1 MSSPLRST
9 SGPSSAAE
17 EPLPLSLLEVERKEL
32 ANGLTVL
39 VNRDMRAPVV
49 SLQCW
54 CATGSIHEGR
64 WIGSGISHLLEHL
77 LFKGTPTRTGIQMV
91 QEIQDLGGHFNAYT
105 TYERTVYH
113 IDLPAESWRQA
124 LPILGDAVLHPEID
138 LEEFT
143 REKDVIRREF
153 AMVEDDPE
161 SQLFQ
166 AALETTFLRHPVR
179 FPIIGQID
187 LFNALSREDVV
198 AYHRERYVP
207 QNLFLV
213 VSGAAEPDEV
223 FQAAEQCFGRES
235 RRFLSDTPLP
245 AEPVQVAARY
255 ARKAFPSELARIAI
269 LYPVPEFGHPDS
281 AALRVLALFLG
292 ESRSSILH
300 QKLVEQESLAEEVEA
315 FTFAGPEAG
324 VFGVEARCAPERLEK
339 LAARLREELY
349 GIGASLPAEADLT
362 LARRLTLA
370 RSIADL
376 KTMAGK
382 AGAVGSGWLLA
393 RDPYLKETFL
403 RLLLGVTAE
412 EVQRVARQYLLPQKE
427 NRIDLVPLDFKPPAH
442 GSRGGTHPGS
452 RLTPSLTKVG
462 GGFRMLSLE
471 DSLPLQFFRAAFD
484 GGLLFEP
491 RGKEGICFLSTQL
504 LLKGTR
510 NRTAARIA
518 REVEELGGSIA
529 ADAGNNS
536 AGLSLEVLSDQWA
549 PALQL
554 FLEMLLE
561 PAFREEEIATE
572 KRKQLSLLQAERDDP
587 LSIARDLV
595 RRSLWGEHPYGGNV
609 LGKEESLASIDAADV
624 ENFLRK
630 VLLTNRLILAGAGP
644 VDPAKWQ
651 PVIVQ
656 AMASR
661 LGAATTLP
669 SPPLPPRLSQPVR
682 AERRVPGKE
691 QAIVEIA
698 FPIPELVHPDQLALA
713 VVGESLSDLGSRLFV
728 RVRDELGLAYFVSA
742 SRFVGRQAGYFYFYA
757 GTAPGK
763 EGEVER
769 ILLEE
774 IIRLAEGGLSEKELE
789 RARAKLISEEK
800 MSWQNPASIM
810 TSSAL
815 HELVGLGWDYDE
827 RRLHRLGAM
836 GLDEVNRVLRS
847 YFETKGYVVGIVRP

>member
-1 MSSPLRST
+1 MDPTLLST
-9 SGPSSAAE
+9 AGRVSAGNG
-17 EPLPLSLLEVERKEL
+17 PLPLSLLDVEQRTL
-32 ANGLTVL
+32 QNGLTVL

-77 LFKGTPTRTGIQMV
+77 LFKGTPTRTGIEMV

-113 IDLPAESWRQA
+113 IDLPAESWSQA
-124 LPILGDAVLHPEID
+124 LPILADAVLHPAIAP
-138 LEEFT
+138 EEFV

-161 SQLFQ
+161 TQLFQ
-166 AALETTFLRHPVR
+166 AAFDTTFLRHPLR

-187 LFNALSREDVV
+187 LFNALTREDVV
-198 AYHRERYVP
+198 AYHRERYAP

-213 VSGAAEPDEV
+213 VSGAVEPKEIFPV
-223 FQAAEQCFGRES
+223 AEQCFGAEP
-235 RRFLSDTPLP
+235 RRFLSDLPLP
-245 AEPVQVAARY
+245 EEPLQVAARY
-255 ARKAFPSELARIAI
+255 ARRDFPSELARIAV
-269 LYPVPEFGHPDS
+269 LYPVPGFGHPDS
-281 AALRVLALFLG
+281 AALRVLALLLG

-300 QKLVEQESLAEEVEA
+300 QKLVEKESLAEDVE
-315 FTFAGPEAG
+315 TFAFAG
-324 VFGVEARCAPERLEK
+324 LEVGAFGVEARCAPERVEK
-339 LAARLREELY
+339 LAARIREEIAA
-349 GIGASLPAEADLT
+349 IGESLPAEADLT

-382 AGAVGSGWLLA
+382 AEAVGSGWLLA

-412 EVQRVARQYLLPQKE
+412 EVRRVARRYLLPHKE
-427 NRIDLVPLDFKPPAH
+427 NRVDLVPAGSSEPARRSAGGALS
-442 GSRGGTHPGS
+442 GSRTS
-452 RLTPSLTKVG
+452 PSLTKAG
-462 GGFRMLSLE
+462 GGFRMVSLE
-471 DSLPLQFFRAAFD
+471 SGLPLQFFRAAFD

-491 RGKEGICFLSTQL
+491 KGKEGVCYLATQL

-510 NRTAARIA
+510 NRTAARMA
-518 REVEELGGSIA
+518 REVEELGGSMA

-549 PALQL
+549 PALKL

-561 PAFREEEIATE
+561 PACREEEISIE

-587 LSIARDLV
+587 LSIARNLV
-595 RRSLWGEHPYGGNV
+595 RRTLWGEHPYGGTI
-609 LGKEESLASIDAADV
+609 LGTEESLASIRPADV
-624 ENFLRK
+624 TDFIGK
-630 VLLTNRLILAGAGP
+630 VLQTNRLILGGAGP
-644 VDPAKWQ
+644 VDPKEWQ
-651 PVIVQ
+651 SAVVQ
-656 AMASR
+656 ELSSRFGEAS
-661 LGAATTLP
+661 APFFP
-669 SPPLPPRLSQPVR
+669 SLPPLPRQPVR
-682 AERRVPGKE
+682 AEQRAPGKE

-698 FPIPELVHPDQLALA
+698 FPIPELVHLDQLALA
-713 VVGESLSDLGSRLFV
+713 VVGEALSDLGTRLFV

-742 SRFVGRQAGYFYFYA
+742 SRFLGRQAGYFYFYA

-763 EGEVER
+763 ESEVEG

-774 IIRLAEGGLSEKELE
+774 IGRLAQEGFSEKEFA

-800 MSWQNPASIM
+800 MSWQNPASLV

-815 HELVGLGWDYDE
+815 HELLGLGWDYDE
-827 RRLHRLGAM
+827 RRLLRLKAM
-836 GLDEVNRVLRS
+836 GSDEVNRVLRA
-847 YFETKGYVVGIVRP
+847 YFQNKGYVVGVVRP

>member
-1 MSSPLRST
+1 MGST
-9 SGPSSAAE
+9 SPSTTGQSSVANE
-17 EPLPLSLLEVERKEL
+17 PLSLSLLAVEQRAL

-39 VNRDMRAPVV
+39 VNHDTSAPVV

-113 IDLPAESWRQA
+113 IDLPAESWPRA
-124 LPILGDAVLHPEID
+124 LPILADAVLHPAID
-138 LEEFT
+138 PEEFV

-161 SQLFQ
+161 SQLIQ
-166 AALETTFLRHPVR
+166 AALETTFLRHPLR

-187 LFNALSREDVV
+187 LFDALSREDVI
-198 AYHRERYVP
+198 AYHRERYAP

-213 VSGAAEPDEV
+213 VSGAAEAEEV
-223 FQAAEQCFGRES
+223 FEAAEGCFGREP
-235 RRFLSDTPLP
+235 RRFLFDIPLP
-245 AEPVQVAARY
+245 EEPVQAAARY
-255 ARKAFPSELARIAI
+255 ARKTFPSELARIAI
-269 LYPVPEFGHPDS
+269 LYPVPGLGHPDS
-281 AALRVLALFLG
+281 AALRVLALLLG

-315 FTFAGPEAG
+315 FAFAGLEVG
-324 VFGVEARCAPERLEK
+324 VFGVEARCAPARLEK
-339 LAARLREELY
+339 LAGRLREELAR
-349 GIGASLPAEADLT
+349 IGESLPAEADLT
-362 LARRLTLA
+362 LARRLNLA

-376 KTMAGK
+376 KSMAGK
-382 AGAVGSGWLLA
+382 GEAVGSGWLLA

-403 RLLLGVTAE
+403 RLLLAVRAE
-412 EVQRVARQYLLPQKE
+412 EVQGVARRYLVPHKE
-427 NRIDLVPLDFKPPAH
+427 NRIDLVPVDFKPA
-442 GSRGGTHPGS
+442 SREPQVGAHPGS
-452 RLTPSLTKVG
+452 RHTPSLTKAG

-471 DSLPLQFFRAAFD
+471 NGLPLQFFRAAFD

-491 RGKEGICFLSTQL
+491 KGKEGICFLSAQL

-549 PALQL
+549 PALHL

-561 PAFREEEIATE
+561 PACREEEIAIE

-587 LSIARDLV
+587 LTVARDLV
-595 RRSLWGEHPYGGNV
+595 RRALWGEHPYGGNV
-609 LGKEESLASIDAADV
+609 LGTEESLASIGAADV
-624 ENFLRK
+624 RDFLRR
-630 VLLTNRLILAGAGP
+630 VLLTNRLIIAGAGP
-644 VDPAKWQ
+644 VGPAEWQ
-651 PVIVQ
+651 PVIVE

-661 LGAATTLP
+661 LGAPSVLS
-669 SPPLPPRLSQPVR
+669 SPPLPLLPSQPVR
-682 AERRVPGKE
+682 VERRVPGKE

-698 FPIPELVHPDQLALA
+698 FPIPELVHPDQLPLA
-713 VVGESLSDLGSRLFV
+713 VVGEALSDLGSRLFV

-763 EGEVER
+763 QGEVER

-774 IIRLAEGGLSEKELE
+774 G
-789 RARAKLISEEK
+789 
-800 MSWQNPASIM
+800 
-810 TSSAL
+810 
-815 HELVGLGWDYDE
+815 
-827 RRLHRLGAM
+827 
-836 GLDEVNRVLRS
+836 
-847 YFETKGYVVGIVRP
+847 

>member
-1 MSSPLRST
+1 MSSALRST
-9 SGPSSAAE
+9 SVPPSGK
-17 EPLPLSLLEVERKEL
+17 EPLPLSLLEVESRVL
-32 ANGLTVL
+32 ANGLAVL
-39 VNRDMRAPVV
+39 VNRDMRVPVV

-124 LPILGDAVLHPEID
+124 LPILGDAVLHPAIAA
-138 LEEFT
+138 EEFV

-153 AMVEDDPE
+153 AMIEDDPE

-166 AALETTFLRHPVR
+166 TAFETRFLRHPLR
-179 FPIIGQID
+179 FPIIGLLD

-223 FQAAEQCFGRES
+223 FQAAEQCFGGEP
-235 RRFLSDTPLP
+235 RRFLSDIPLP
-245 AEPVQVAARY
+245 QEPVQATARY
-255 ARKAFPSELARIAI
+255 ARKAFPSELARMAI
-269 LYPVPEFGHPDS
+269 LYPAPGFGHPDS
-281 AALRVLALFLG
+281 AALRVLALLLG

-300 QKLVEQESLAEEVEA
+300 QKLVEKEGLAEEVEA
-315 FTFAGPEAG
+315 FAFSGLEVGA
-324 VFGVEARCAPERLEK
+324 FGVEARCAPERLET
-339 LAARLREELY
+339 LASRIREELL
-349 GIGASLPAEADLT
+349 GIGEFPPAEADLT

-382 AGAVGSGWLLA
+382 AEAVGSGWLLA
-393 RDPYLKETFL
+393 RDPYLKEEFL
-403 RLLLGVTAE
+403 RLVLGVTPE
-412 EVQRVARQYLLPQKE
+412 EVQRVARRYLLCHKE
-427 NRIDLVPLDFKPPAH
+427 SRIDLVPVDFKPSATRPA
-442 GSRGGTHPGS
+442 GDALPGS
-452 RLTPSLTKVG
+452 RLTPSLTKAS

-471 DSLPLQFFRAAFD
+471 SRLPLQFFRASFD

-491 RGKEGICFLSTQL
+491 KGKEGIGFLATQI

-510 NRTAARIA
+510 KRAAARIA

-549 PALQL
+549 PALEL

-561 PAFREEEIATE
+561 PACREEEIVIE
-572 KRKQLSLLQAERDDP
+572 KRKQISLIQAERDDP
-587 LSIARDLV
+587 LAVARDLV
-595 RRSLWGEHPYGGNV
+595 RRALWGEHPYGGNV
-609 LGKEESLASIDAADV
+609 LGTEESVASIGAADV
-624 ENFLRK
+624 ADFIRK
-630 VLLTNRLILAGAGP
+630 VLQTNRLILAGAGP
-644 VDPAKWQ
+644 VDPAQWQ
-651 PVIVQ
+651 PLVVQ
-656 AMASR
+656 AVASR
-661 LGAATTLP
+661 FGEASAPLF
-669 SPPLPPRLSQPVR
+669 PPLPPRLLQPVR
-682 AERRVPGKE
+682 AEKKIPGKE
-691 QAIVEIA
+691 QAIVEVA

-713 VVGESLSDLGSRLFV
+713 VVGESLSDLGTRLFV

-757 GTAPGK
+757 GTAPGR
-763 EGEVER
+763 EVEVEQV
-769 ILLEE
+769 LLQEVF
-774 IIRLAEGGLSEKELE
+774 RLAEEGLSEKEFG

-800 MSWQNPASIM
+800 MSWQNPASVV

-827 RRLHRLGAM
+827 RRLFRLGAM
-836 GLDEVNRVLRS
+836 RLDEVNRVLRS
-847 YFETKGYVVGIVRP
+847 YFETRGYVVGVVRP